1 MGKYLGLAS
10 FIAAV
15 RAVSPVMA
23 AERYKLRA
31 PGGLAAAVNN
41 EVGVWKTANGAQRAR
56 SSLAA
61 AGNAAFGGCRGCVKT
76 ELLSAN

>member
-31 PGGLAAAVNN
+31 PGGSAAAVSN
-41 EVGVWKTANGAQRAR
+41 EVGVWKTANAAQRAR
-56 SSLAA
+56 S
-61 AGNAAFGGCRGCVKT
+61 CVSQPAT
-76 ELLSAN
+76 LLSVVVGVA

>member
-31 PGGLAAAVNN
+31 PGGLAAAVSN
-41 EVGVWKTANGAQRAR
+41 EVGVWKTANAAQRAR
-56 SSLAA
+56 SSLA